1 TAIDPALQRHQESNF
16 RARQVVNPAQVDG
29 ETRVRVRLDQLVKPV
44 ALREL
49 PIGHDV
55 FARLASED
63 HYTASL
69 VSCDAEGRERR
80 AGPQRKRQRRLSGV
94 GTDAASRLDQAEAAN
109 HIPDLLNCSYL
120 AALLLDHAFD
130 SPRSSAE
137 IAPMRRAPRRER
149 SAWRFAAGKLVGA
162 G

>member
-1 TAIDPALQRHQESNF
+1 AIDPALQRHQESNF

-44 ALREL
+44 ALRDL

-55 FARLASED
+55 FGRLESKD
-63 HYTASL
+63 QYTASL
-69 VSCDAEGRERR
+69 VSCEPEHAERLS
-80 AGPQRKRQRRLSGV
+80 APKRKRQRPLTDV
-94 GTDAASRLDQAEAAN
+94 GTDAASRSDQAEAAN